1 MRHQEWHERYVSMLA
16 AYAQRPSDDLIRRA
30 AELGDALVR
39 ARVSPQDFVAAHMA
53 CVEQLCASRA
63 GGDGTALRGATSLL
77 LEVMKAYGR
86 RLQEPRGTPRPL
98 AEQTDRLNETLA
110 DAEQAQQAVP
120 GGNSELRRRL
130 EQRTAELAVANERL
144 QQEIAERKQTEQVLR
159 ESEARYRRLFAT
171 VSDAIVVF
179 DGETKQFVG
188 VNDAAVRLYGYSREE
203 LLRLGLLDISAQPEE
218 SRIAAEEALDDGF
231 YDGTIFHRV
240 LPEFVVQGGGLT
252 PDLAQKETRPPIANE
267 ASNGLSNVR
276 GTVAMAGTD
285 DPNSATAQF
294 FVNVIDNL
302 DLDADEDTAGY
313 AVFGRV
319 VEGMDVV
326 DSIAAQPTE
335 ERDGFTDVPVED
347 VVIERIEFV
356 TLPTGQL
363 ELTPEGQTY
372 LELQTYR
379 VSSLI
384 RELLVQLVRFTIAP
398 P

>member
-1 MRHQEWHERYVSMLA
+1 MSNRVFVGLVSLSLLQVAGCPIMVTDVTVPGA
-16 AYAQRPSDDLIRRA
+16 RVQTS
-30 AELGDALVR
+30 LGD
-39 ARVSPQDFVAAHMA
+39 FVI
-53 CVEQLCASRA
+53 
-63 GGDGTALRGATSLL
+63 
-77 LEVMKAYGR
+77 
-86 RLQEPRGTPRPL
+86 
-98 AEQTDRLNETLA
+98 
-110 DAEQAQQAVP
+110 
-120 GGNSELRRRL
+120 ELDP
-130 EQRTAELAVANERL
+130 ENAP
-144 QQEIAERKQTEQVLR
+144 I
-159 ESEARYRRLFAT
+159 T
-171 VSDAIVVF
+171 VSNFLQYA
-179 DGETKQFVG
+179 
-188 VNDAAVRLYGYSREE
+188 
-203 LLRLGLLDISAQPEE
+203 
-218 SRIAAEEALDDGF
+218 DDGF

-276 GTVAMAGTD
+276 GTVAMARTD
-285 DPNSATAQF
+285 DPDSATAQF

-356 TLPTGQL
+356 PLPTGQL

-384 RELLVQLVRFTIAP
+384 RELLVQIVRFTIAP

>member
-1 MRHQEWHERYVSMLA
+1 MKR
-16 AYAQRPSDDLIRRA
+16 
-30 AELGDALVR
+30 
-39 ARVSPQDFVAAHMA
+39 
-53 CVEQLCASRA
+53 
-63 GGDGTALRGATSLL
+63 TALAGLIGLALTQLAGCPTILTEATLPGVRVETSQGGFVIQLDPEGAPVT
-77 LEVMKAYGR
+77 
-86 RLQEPRGTPRPL
+86 
-98 AEQTDRLNETLA
+98 
-110 DAEQAQQAVP
+110 
-120 GGNSELRRRL
+120 
-130 EQRTAELAVANERL
+130 VANFL
-144 QQEIAERKQTEQVLR
+144 QYV
-159 ESEARYRRLFAT
+159 
-171 VSDAIVVF
+171 
-179 DGETKQFVG
+179 
-188 VNDAAVRLYGYSREE
+188 
-203 LLRLGLLDISAQPEE
+203 
-218 SRIAAEEALDDGF
+218 DDGF
-231 YDGTIFHRV
+231 YEGTIFHRV
-240 LPEFVVQGGGLT
+240 IPDFVVQGGGLA

-276 GTVAMAGTD
+276 GTVAMARTD

-356 TLPTGQL
+356 PLPTGQL

-372 LELQTYR
+372 LDLQTYR

-384 RELLVQLVRFTIAP
+384 RELLVQLVRFAIAP